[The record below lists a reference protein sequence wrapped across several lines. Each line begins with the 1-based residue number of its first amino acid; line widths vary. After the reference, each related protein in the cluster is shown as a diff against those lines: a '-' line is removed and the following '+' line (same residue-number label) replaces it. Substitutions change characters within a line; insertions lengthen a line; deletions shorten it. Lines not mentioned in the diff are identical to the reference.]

1 MTARRWAIAGL
12 VILLAVII
20 GVLARWNLSQQEASV
35 TPEAPS
41 AAAPETPVAEP
52 PPSTAAKMP
61 EDPSAPAPSGPT
73 FDVVRVEPDGG
84 AVIAGR
90 AAPDADVELLSNGS
104 EIERT
109 KSNE

>member
-1 MTARRWAIAGL
+1 MTPRRWAIAGL

-41 AAAPETPVAEP
+41 MAAPEP
-52 PPSTAAKMP
+52 PPAVAPPQTAAPMP
-61 EDPSAPAPSGPT
+61 EDPSAPATSGPT
-73 FDVVRVEPDGG
+73 FDVVRVEPTGE

-90 AAPDADVELLSNGS
+90 AAPDTDVELRSNGS
-104 EIERT
+104 
-109 KSNE
+109 